1 MARESQ
7 DARDARTAR
16 YNLGVQQEVTA
27 EMRCAVR
34 DAITALDAVIVGESI
49 PQRDARVRELLEA
62 ALAVTNDTVIA
73 RRVALAACAALLRTM
88 DEPTKGPTT

>member
-7 DARDARTAR
+7 DARDARAAR
-16 YNLGVQQEVTA
+16 YNLGVQQEVAA

-49 PQRDARVRELLEA
+49 PQRDARVRGLLEA
-62 ALAVTNDTVIA
+62 SLAVTNDTVVA
-73 RRVALAACAALLRTM
+73 RRVALAAAGCA
-88 DEPTKGPTT
+88 

>member
-7 DARDARTAR
+7 DARDARAAR

-34 DAITALDAVIVGESI
+34 DAITALDAVCVGESL
-49 PQRDARVRELLEA
+49 PQRDARVRTLLER
-62 ALAVTNDTVIA
+62 ALAVTVDTVVAA
-73 RRVALAACAALLRTM
+73 RVDAAALAAAEGR
-88 DEPTKGPTT
+88 

>member
-7 DARDARTAR
+7 DARDARAAR
-16 YNLGVQQEVTA
+16 YSLGVQQEVTA

-49 PQRDARVRELLEA
+49 PQRDARVRGLLEA
-62 ALAVTNDTVIA
+62 ALAVTNDTVVA
-73 RRVALAACAALLRTM
+73 RRVALAAAG
-88 DEPTKGPTT
+88 EP